1 MSQMLFLI
9 VSQCFKRYCARG
21 HFPKR
26 HYYSRDS
33 LSSLISGS
41 ITGSD
46 RGTLTVNVDGLGP
59 TFGESGFTIE
69 DAKMLWDTGAQSTII
84 PKEILSDSFQ
94 EFLKKSVPDEYRSV
108 NGFRVQVDIAIAFTE
123 LSLPLVVPKAR
134 LPNAFEGI
142 IFRQKG
148 CIDRLVDRTRERLKK
163 KHTLNVPN

>member
-1 MSQMLFLI
+1 MMKDIGDSALLT
-9 VSQCFKRYCARG
+9 
-21 HFPKR
+21 FPA
-26 HYYSRDS
+26 S
-33 LSSLISGS
+33 LADRSLAVIEAN
-41 ITGSD
+41 
-46 RGTLTVNVDGLGP
+46 VNVDGLGP
-59 TFGESGFTIE
+59 AFGESGFTIE

-84 PKEILSDSFQ
+84 PKEILSHSFQ

-148 CIDRLVDRTRERLKK
+148 CIDRLVYREKFSRLS
-163 KHTLNVPN
+163 